1 MENSTKDFHKVEMI
15 SRNELKVNGVSD
27 VHSFNEE
34 GVLLETSLGILT
46 VGGAN
51 LRITK
56 LSLDQGEIAIKGDID
71 ALVYND
77 DESFSQKGKGLL
89 SKLFK

>member
-1 MENSTKDFHKVEMI
+1 MDNVSKDFHKVEMT
-15 SRNELKVNGVSD
+15 SRNELRVSGVSD

-46 VGGAN
+46 VGGMN

-56 LSLDQGEIAIKGDID
+56 LSLDQGEVAIKGDID
-71 ALVYND
+71 TLMYND
-77 DESFSQKGKGLL
+77 DESFSQKSKGLF

>member
-1 MENSTKDFHKVEMI
+1 MDNVSKDFHKVEMT
-15 SRNELKVNGVSD
+15 SRNELRVSGVSD

-46 VGGAN
+46 VGGMN

-56 LSLDQGEIAIKGDID
+56 LSLDQGEVAIKGDID
-71 ALVYND
+71 TLMYND
-77 DESFSQKGKGLL
+77 DEGFSQKSKGLF

>member
-1 MENSTKDFHKVEMI
+1 MENISKDFHKVEMT
-15 SRNELKVNGVSD
+15 SRNELRVSGVSD

-46 VGGAN
+46 VGGMN

-56 LSLDQGEIAIKGDID
+56 LNLDQGEIAIKGDID
-71 ALVYND
+71 ALLYND
-77 DESFSQKGKGLL
+77 DENLSQKGKGLL